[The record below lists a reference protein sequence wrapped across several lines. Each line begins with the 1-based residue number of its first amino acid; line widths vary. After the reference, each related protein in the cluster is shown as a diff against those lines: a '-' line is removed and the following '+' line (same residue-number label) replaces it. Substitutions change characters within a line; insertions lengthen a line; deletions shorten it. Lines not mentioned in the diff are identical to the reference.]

1 MRTRTAHRTR
11 TALSG
16 RTAVPALG
24 ALLAGALMVTGAPA
38 GVAAPDR
45 AVAAGP
51 SAESSAGPLARAFER
66 SAAEYG
72 VPRDLLVAVAHG
84 ESRLDDH
91 GGRPSQANGYGVMHL
106 VSNPDHRTLERAAAL
121 TGLSPARLR
130 EDTAA
135 NIRGGAA
142 VLRALADEQ
151 GLDAAD
157 RRDAGAWYEAV
168 AAYGG
173 AEDDAA
179 ARLYADAVYDFLGQG
194 LTARTRS
201 GETLRVAPRAVEPD
215 RGRLERAAG
224 DDFGVESTDYA
235 PALWVPADA
244 SNYTVGRTSAITH
257 VVVHVTQGSYAGS
270 ISWYQNPSSDV
281 SAHYT
286 IRSSDGQV
294 TQSVREKDTAWHAR
308 SGNPYSVGIEHEG
321 YVSDPAWFTDA
332 MYRSSAALTRHLAD
346 RYGIPKDRAHI
357 VGHVE
362 VPGNDHTDPG
372 PYWDWSYY
380 MQLVGGSNSGGE
392 VRLTFP
398 AYTSVSTGST
408 GDLVRA
414 AQHLLNQ
421 QGHGAGTVDGI
432 FGSGTATAVKSF
444 QTAKGLTADGV
455 VGRRT
460 WTALLTA
467 GTTPVLQQGS
477 TGAAVER
484 LQRGLTAALG
494 RTVDA
499 DGVFG
504 PGTATAVREYQT
516 GRGLTADGIVGSGTW
531 GALQAGR

>member
-1 MRTRTAHRTR
+1 MSTRTAHRTR
-11 TALSG
+11 TVLFR

-24 ALLAGALMVTGAPA
+24 ALLAAALLVTGAPA
-38 GVAAPDR
+38 GVAAPAPDG
-45 AVAAGP
+45 AVAADASTGP
-51 SAESSAGPLARAFER
+51 TARAFAR
-66 SAAEYG
+66 AAAEYG

-84 ESRLDDH
+84 ESRLDGHD
-91 GGRPSQANGYGVMHL
+91 GEPSQANGYGVMHL
-106 VSNPDHRTLERAAAL
+106 VSNPTHRTLEQAAEL
-121 TGLSPARLR
+121 TGLPGSRLR
-130 EDTAA
+130 EDTSA
-135 NIRGGAA
+135 NILGGAA
-142 VLRALADEQ
+142 VLRATADEH

-157 RRDAGAWYEAV
+157 RRDAGAWYETV

-173 AEDDAA
+173 AEDDRA

-194 LTARTRS
+194 LTARAET
-201 GETLRVAPRAVEPD
+201 GETVRVAPRTVEPD
-215 RGRLERAAG
+215 RGKLERAG
-224 DDFGVESTDYA
+224 GDFGVASTDYA

-244 SNYTVGRTSAITH
+244 SNYTVGRSSAITH

-321 YVSDPAWFTDA
+321 YVSDPKWFTDA
-332 MYRSSAALTRHLAD
+332 MYRSSAALTKHLAD

-380 MQLVGGSNSGGE
+380 MQLIGGSNSGGE
-392 VRLTFP
+392 VRLSFP
-398 AYTSVSTGST
+398 AYTSISAGST

-414 AQHLLNQ
+414 AQYLLNQ
-421 QGHGAGTVDGI
+421 QGYKAGTVDGV
-432 FGSGTATAVKSF
+432 FGSGTTTAVKAF
-444 QTAKGLTADGV
+444 QTAKGLTSDGV
-455 VGRRT
+455 VGKRT

-467 GTTPVLQQGS
+467 GTRPVLQQGS
-477 TGAAVER
+477 SGADVQR

-504 PGTATAVREYQT
+504 SGTATAVREYQT
-516 GRGLTADGIVGSGTW
+516 SRALTVDGIVGSGTW